1 MLSQTDG
8 LTQLFNRNHWQ
19 ECIEAEFK
27 RYIRSQHSSSLVML
41 DIDHFKA
48 VNDNY
53 GHVVGDDVIKHLAQL
68 IREQV
73 RETDLSGRYGGEE
86 FVILLAD
93 THLDK
98 AKIFAERLRKT
109 VEDSV
114 IIYND
119 IEIQYTISI
128 GIAEVEPSFSS
139 VSQWIEYA
147 DNALY
152 QSKEQGRNRVSI
164 HMI

>member
-1 MLSQTDG
+1 MLAG

-19 ECIEAEFK
+19 HCIEAEFK

-53 GHVVGDDVIKHLAQL
+53 GHLVGDDVIRHLAKV

-73 RETDLSGRYGGEE
+73 RETDISGRYGGEE

-93 THLDK
+93 TTANDALV
-98 AKIFAERLRKT
+98 FAERLRKT
-109 VEDSV
+109 VEESV
-114 IIYND
+114 VIYND
-119 IEIQYTISI
+119 IEIKYTVSL
-128 GIAEVEPSFSS
+128 GIAEVDPSYSS
-139 VSQWIEYA
+139 VSQWLEHA

-152 QSKEQGRNRVSI
+152 QSKDNGRNKVTTYQQ
-164 HMI
+164 